1 MPGYIDRY
9 SKFRFNGGM
18 RPVHGV
24 VVPTSSSDLSYVYKQ
39 GVTRLDKLSNMF
51 YNNAWSGWLIMAAN
65 PQFGGLEFNIPDMT
79 LIRIPYPFDD
89 AVDRYLREI
98 NNHKML
104 YGE

>member
-1 MPGYIDRY
+1 MANYIDRY
-9 SKFRFNGGM
+9 SAFRVNAGM
-18 RPVHGV
+18 KPLPGITI
-24 VVPTSSSDLSYVYKQ
+24 PQKGSDLTYVYKQ

-79 LIRIPYPFDD
+79 LIIIPYPFDS
-89 AVDRYLREI
+89 AVQRYTEEVRT
-98 NNHKML
+98 HKLL